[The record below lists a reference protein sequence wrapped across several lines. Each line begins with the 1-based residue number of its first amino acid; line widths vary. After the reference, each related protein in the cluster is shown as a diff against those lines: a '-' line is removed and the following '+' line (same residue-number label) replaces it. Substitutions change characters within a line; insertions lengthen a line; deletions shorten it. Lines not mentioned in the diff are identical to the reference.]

1 MPDEAAKTAFLAVAR
16 YLLSLATL
24 LRKEI
29 KKKKIVRAVDGLIL
43 VVRRMEMGGEW
54 KVKMVARTYGSTC
67 RLAMWCGRV
76 EP

>member
-1 MPDEAAKTAFLAVAR
+1 LPDEAAKTAFLAVAR

-43 VVRRMEMGGEW
+43 VVRRMEMGGE
-54 KVKMVARTYGSTC
+54 
-67 RLAMWCGRV
+67 
-76 EP
+76 